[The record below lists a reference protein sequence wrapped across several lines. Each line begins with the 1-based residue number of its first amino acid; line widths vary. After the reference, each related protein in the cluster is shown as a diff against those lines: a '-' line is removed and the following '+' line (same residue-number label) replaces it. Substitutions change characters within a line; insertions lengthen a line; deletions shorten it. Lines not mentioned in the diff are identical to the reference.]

1 MFSRFERANGLN
13 ACLSGAA
20 SAAAVTVMSLGL
32 LWSTSLATSSIAA
45 AKTPGKSYCFYG
57 HCHRVMTLDETR
69 RAVGKKMVLHASHYD
84 DPKKDRYN
92 PSNLTASG
100 EWFRAG
106 TPDNA
111 ASPKF
116 PNGTVI
122 LAWNP
127 STRQSAVLRI
137 NNAGPYWG
145 NRTLDVSRAAAE
157 RLGFVRQG
165 VATLNVQI
173 IRAATP
179 EDVAYR
185 KGRRYAAVPGY
196 IGAHPSFELALA
208 DANRRMNGSFPAPAT
223 TIASATP
230 DIQTAE
236 PATAPLVPIDTTV
249 VAVAAVEVPAPLT
262 SEVQPS
268 ETASDKPSLT
278 VDVVASAYG
287 ELPHDLATSIVA
299 IARGEPD
306 PDPTASRVVAAAM
319 PPEMGAAIAAVAPVA
334 APRKPRKAPAII
346 RHVELRSLTAAES
359 YKVEPTSRGSRT
371 RSATVTVGLAAN
383 AAKPRATP
391 TATTRNQSAA
401 LRTASIA
408 RSDDFDD
415 DDDRPARGVRLNS
428 SRQVRRNSVSDFDGY
443 VPAAC
448 RDSSLSCEF
457 RVSSDGSVRSVR
469 SWPSSSKRQ

>member
-1 MFSRFERANGLN
+1 MFSRFECANGLDG
-13 ACLSGAA
+13 CLRGAA

-32 LWSTSLATSSIAA
+32 LWPTSLATSSIAA
-45 AKTPGKSYCFYG
+45 AKTPGKSYCFHG

-111 ASPKF
+111 ASPKI

-127 STRQSAVLRI
+127 ATRQSAVLRI

-165 VATLNVQI
+165 VATLHVQI

-185 KGRRYAAVPGY
+185 KGRRYAAVPGH
-196 IGAHPSFELALA
+196 IGAHPSFEMALA
-208 DANRRMNGSFPAPAT
+208 DASRRMNGSFPAPVT

-230 DIQTAE
+230 NIDTAE
-236 PATAPLVPIDTTV
+236 PAPAPLVPADTTV
-249 VAVAAVEVPAPLT
+249 VALAMSASPT
-262 SEVQPS
+262 SEVTLAEAAIDTPS
-268 ETASDKPSLT
+268 PA
-278 VDVVASAYG
+278 VDALANATG
-287 ELPHDLATSIVA
+287 ELPHDLAASIVA
-299 IARGEPD
+299 IARREPK
-306 PDPTASRVVAAAM
+306 PNTASTIVAAAM
-319 PPEMGAAIAAVAPVA
+319 PPAMATAIAAVPVA
-334 APRKPRKAPAII
+334 TPRKPRKAPAQVRQID
-346 RHVELRSLTAAES
+346 LRSLTSAES
-359 YKVEPTSRGSRT
+359 YKVEPTSRGSRS
-371 RSATVTVGLAAN
+371 RAATVTLGLAGN

-391 TATTRNQSAA
+391 TAATRTQSAA

-408 RSDDFDD
+408 RIDDFDD
-415 DDDRPARGVRLNS
+415 DDDRPARGVRLGGN
-428 SRQVRRNSVSDFDGY
+428 RQGRRNAASDFDGY

-448 RDSSLSCEF
+448 RNNSLSCEF
-457 RVSSDGSVRSVR
+457 KVSSDGSVRSVR